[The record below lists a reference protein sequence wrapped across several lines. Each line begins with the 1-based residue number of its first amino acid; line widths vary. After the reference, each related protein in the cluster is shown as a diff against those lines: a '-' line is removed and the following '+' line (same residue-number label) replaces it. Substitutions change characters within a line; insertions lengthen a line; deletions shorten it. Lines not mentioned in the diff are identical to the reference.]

1 MSSSRKGG
9 EMHPQPRKRFWVEA
23 TLAGASGIAFVL
35 TFVWKDWIE
44 AIFGVDPDRHSGGV
58 EWAIVAVLLVTTLA
72 ATLAA
77 RAERRRA
84 LRAAPTGT

>member
-1 MSSSRKGG
+1 
-9 EMHPQPRKRFWVEA
+9 MHPQPRKRFWVES
-23 TLAGASGIAFVL
+23 TLAGASAILFVL
-35 TFVWKDWIE
+35 TLVWRDWIE